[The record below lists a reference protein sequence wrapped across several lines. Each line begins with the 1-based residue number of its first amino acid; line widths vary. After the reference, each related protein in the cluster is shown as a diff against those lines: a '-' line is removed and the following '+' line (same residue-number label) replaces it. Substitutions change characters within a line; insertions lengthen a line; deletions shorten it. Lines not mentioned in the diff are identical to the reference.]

1 MQELWNAFGHALQNI
16 LPLSPFRGF
25 IESIG
30 NLPFLGWLNWFV
42 PVRQL
47 CEIFGL
53 WLGAVAMFYL
63 YQIVLRWIKV
73 IQG

>member
-1 MQELWNAFGHALQNI
+1 MAELWQSFGNSITSI
-16 LPLSPFRGF
+16 LPLSPFTDF
-25 IESIG
+25 INSIG

-42 PVRQL
+42 PVQQIL
-47 CEIFGL
+47 TIVGL
-53 WLGAVAMFYL
+53 WLGAVATFYL

>member
-1 MQELWNAFGHALQNI
+1 MAELFNQFGQSITNI
-16 LPLSPFRGF
+16 LPLSPFTNF
-25 IESIG
+25 INSIQ

-42 PVRQL
+42 PVKQL

-53 WLGAVAMFYL
+53 WLGAVAVFYL
-63 YQIVLRWIKV
+63 YQIVLRWVKV